1 MQTFSYLQRSG
12 HDEKNLLKGA
22 LLIAALGLYEPLT
35 TIYPYLPL
43 LLGLA
48 FWRIFVS
55 SWVVERAVW
64 LSYLYLFGID
74 HQIPIL
80 ALIFAIVASYY
91 LLRRLLSYLLCT
103 FCVRLLGVVLFYV
116 LFVAIL
122 AALFWILQIQWHP
135 MWEIFWLYLLA
146 DLIVVGLYAK

>member
-12 HDEKNLLKGA
+12 HDEKNLLKGVM
-22 LLIAALGLYEPLT
+22 LVTILGFYEPLT

-48 FWRIFVS
+48 FWRLFVS
-55 SWVVERAVW
+55 ALVGEKLLW

-80 ALIFAIVASYY
+80 ILIFSIMGSYY
-91 LLRRLLSYLLCT
+91 LLKQILSYLLCT
-103 FCVRLLGVVLFYV
+103 FCVKFLGVSLFYI
-116 LFVAIL
+116 LFVAML
-122 AALFWILQIQWHP
+122 AILFWILQIEWHP
-135 MWEIFWLYLLA
+135 MWKIFWIYLLA
-146 DLIVVGLYAK
+146 DLIVVELYAK